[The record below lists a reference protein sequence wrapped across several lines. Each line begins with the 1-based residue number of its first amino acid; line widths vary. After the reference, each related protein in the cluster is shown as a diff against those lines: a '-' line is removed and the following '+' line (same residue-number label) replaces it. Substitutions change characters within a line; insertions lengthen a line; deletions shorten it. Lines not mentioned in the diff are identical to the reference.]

1 MLKRILVSLGFCWMV
16 TGCFAQSNQLD
27 YFVQA
32 ALQNSPLLKDYQLK
46 VQASRYDSLLILAA
60 YKPQVTGNSFNNYAP
75 VIKGWGYDDAIT
87 NGRNISALIGV
98 NKQIQNKKLVNAQ
111 FQNLQ
116 IQNQQFVNTA
126 KITKQDLQ
134 RTIIAQYI
142 TVYGDQ
148 QQLSFNQE
156 VYQVLTREDIIF
168 KKLTQGNVYKQADYL
183 AFLVTM
189 QQQDLLIKQLNMQ
202 VKNDYATLQYL
213 SGVEDTLMAE
223 LQGPAIS
230 NSTLPAIN
238 NSVFYQQFYLDSLQ
252 LVNSKTLIDVSY
264 TPKISVFA
272 DAGYNSSLAYRPYKN
287 FGTSFGISAT
297 IPIYDGKQK
306 ELQYSKIELQEKSR
320 QQYSHFF
327 VNQYARQI
335 AQYNQQLQATEQMI
349 SDINIQLRYSKSLV
363 DVNSKLL
370 EAGEVKVADYMLA
383 LNNYLNAKNLVTQN
397 IISRLQIINQLNYW
411 NQ

>member
-1 MLKRILVSLGFCWMV
+1 MLKRILGTIIFCWII

-32 ALQNSPLLKDYQLK
+32 ALQNSPLLKEYLLK
-46 VQASRYDSLLILAA
+46 VQMSRYDSLLILAA

-75 VIKGWGYDDAIT
+75 VIKGWGYDNAIT
-87 NGRNISALIGV
+87 NGSNISELVGV
-98 NKQIQNKKLVNAQ
+98 SKQIQNKKLVNAQ
-111 FQNLQ
+111 FENLQ

-126 KITKQDLQ
+126 KISKQDLQ

-148 QQLSFNQE
+148 QQLGFNKE
-156 VYQVLTREDIIF
+156 VYGVLTHEELIF
-168 KKLTQGNVYKQADYL
+168 KKLTQGNVYRQADYL

-202 VKNDYATLQYL
+202 VKNDYTTLQYL
-213 SGVEDTLMAE
+213 AGIEDTTMVE
-223 LQGPAIS
+223 LQEPNML
-230 NSTLPAIN
+230 NSTLPPVN
-238 NSVFYQQFYLDSLQ
+238 SSVFYQQFYLDSLQ
-252 LVNSKTLIDVSY
+252 LVNNKTLIEASY
-264 TPKISVFA
+264 KPKISLFA

-306 ELQYSKIELQEKSR
+306 QLQYSKIELQEKSR

-335 AQYNQQLQATEQMI
+335 AQYNQQLLATEQMI
-349 SDINIQLRYSKSLV
+349 SDINNQLRYSKSLV

-370 EAGEVKVADYMLA
+370 QAGEVKVADYMLA

>member
-1 MLKRILVSLGFCWMV
+1 MLKRILVTLGFYWII
-16 TGCFAQSNQLD
+16 TGCFAQGNQLD
-27 YFVQA
+27 YFIQA

-87 NGRNISALIGV
+87 NGSNISELIGV
-98 NKQIQNKKLVNAQ
+98 SKQIQNKKLVNAQ

-156 VYQVLTREDIIF
+156 VYKVLNREDIIF

-213 SGVEDTLMAE
+213 SGVEDTSMVE
-223 LQGPAIS
+223 LQEPAIS
-230 NSTLPAIN
+230 NTTLPAVY

-306 ELQYSKIELQEKSR
+306 QLQYSKIELQEKSR

-349 SDINIQLRYSKSLV
+349 SDINNQLRYSKSLV